1 MNSIVG
7 KSTGIALL
15 MAAALLAALFSMGVF
30 SATGV
35 GASTGHDADTV
46 AHMAQ
51 LDTLQVDEGTITDE
65 AAGNDDDVFPG
76 GFTQAQNQPEAGYT
90 VTPTRAATALT
101 FNISAATESRV
112 SEINVYGLTSDPD
125 TTASTL
131 YMEFQTESDNL
142 MVLTE
147 VTEAAGDAEN
157 TMVLVLDLTKGVVIT
172 RVEVTVVDDEPDDE
186 RAEGVVDHDPQTYT
200 VSIDNNTDATNSES
214 AGAGVRLH
222 LVANIGGLQDEEIA
236 ISLAG
241 FGVPSPIDEEH
252 VTING
257 VDAADVTV
265 SGTTVSIVIPDMD
278 GDDAPGDTNDDLVAA
293 ATNAI
298 RISSKAG
305 ITNPNI
311 AGLYA
316 IGIDVK
322 DDDDTDGNDAQN
334 VAKVIREIKLDPKS
348 GASGADV
355 TVTGTGF
362 GGASATVFIDTTP
375 AVEDDAATT
384 SVVEAV
390 EKIYDVSNNAYDADD
405 DTDLGSVSITD
416 GKFTLVTDGI
426 VKPDATPAPDSVYI
440 NAIDGDSALVEEGGA
455 AKYSFK
461 SAISVDPETASW
473 GETVTITLSDWTAG
487 DVTDVRFGGTRDG
500 KVAVKEADNAEV
512 EAVVPSGLRTGT
524 LKVEVFVRSALQ
536 TASGSIEIT
545 PLDLTISPS
554 SVVPGQQIT
563 ITGSGYEGTKT
574 IDSVDVGTTTY
585 IPADVSTT
593 SGGGV
598 TVTVDVPLTVG
609 TGEKTVS
616 LTVGERT
623 GEGTITVAS
632 PSISLNPAESLIGST
647 VQVTGSG
654 FASDGRILLDYGT
667 VTSLQIGQAG
677 ADGAVNMSFEVPA
690 GAGIGASSTVK
701 VYVIGNDTINAK
713 ANHSTPGPMLTTT
726 SPVQA
731 GGDMTINGSNFK
743 GFSTL
748 SEIKVG
754 GQNVLPAPAPVTDR
768 QGNFE
773 VQVQVPLLG
782 VGSHTATV
790 ADGDANRGTESFSVV
805 ATIEVTS
812 TAPADVF
819 GGLGDRLVRVW
830 YLDRETQVWS
840 FYDPDPD
847 VAAFNTLTEVSSG
860 QNVSI
865 IISSGESVESQ
876 GMTLYQGTNP
886 IALK

>member
-15 MAAALLAALFSMGVF
+15 MAAAFLAALFAMGVF

-35 GASTGHDADTV
+35 GASQNHVADTSD
-46 AHMAQ
+46 HMAQ
-51 LDTLQVDEGTITDE
+51 LATLMVDEGRDTTSEIT
-65 AAGNDDDVFPG
+65 NDDDVFPG
-76 GFTQAQNQPEAGYT
+76 GFNVVADQSPTGYT

-101 FNISAATESRV
+101 FAISADTDSRV
-112 SEINVYGLTSDPD
+112 SEISVYGTSSSPD
-125 TTASTL
+125 TSASTL
-131 YMEFQTESDNL
+131 YMGFDATPANL
-142 MVLTE
+142 IELTE
-147 VTEAAGDAEN
+147 ITPADGVATN
-157 TMVLVLDLTKGVVIT
+157 TMALVVDLTKGVVVT
-172 RVEVTVVDDEPDDE
+172 KVEITVVDDEPTPARDE
-186 RAEGVVDHDPQTYT
+186 EFVGHDPQTYT
-200 VSIDNNTDATNSES
+200 VNIDHNTDATNSES
-214 AGAGVRLH
+214 AGAAVRFNL
-222 LVANIGGLQDEEIA
+222 AADISGEQDEEIA

-257 VDAADVTV
+257 VEVADVSV

-278 GDDAPGDTNDDLVAA
+278 GPAADVADDLAA
-293 ATNAI
+293 PVDGEFNTI
-298 RISSKAG
+298 RISNKAG

-322 DDDDTDGNDAQN
+322 DDLDEEGDDAQN
-334 VAKVIREIKLDPKS
+334 VAKVIREIKVDPKS

-375 AVEDDAATT
+375 AVEDKSDTT
-384 SVVEAV
+384 VDESAD
-390 EKIYDVSNNAYDADD
+390 KTYASDDKYDAED
-405 DTDLGSVSITD
+405 DTNLGSVSITD

-426 VKPDATPAPDSVYI
+426 VEPDVTPPVGSVYI
-440 NAIDGDSALVEEGGA
+440 NAIDGNSALVEEGGA

-461 SAISVDPETASW
+461 ASISVDPETASW
-473 GETVTITLSDWTAG
+473 GETVTITLSDWPSG
-487 DVTDVRFGGTRDG
+487 DNVTHVRFGGTRDG
-500 KVAVKEADNAEV
+500 KVAVEAADDEEV
-512 EAVVPSGLRTGT
+512 EVNVPSGLRTGT
-524 LKVEVFVRSALQ
+524 LKVEVFVGSALR
-536 TASGSIEIT
+536 TATSTIEIT

-563 ITGSGYEGTKT
+563 ITGSGFEGTKAIT
-574 IDSVDVGTTTY
+574 SVEVGTTTY
-585 IPADVSTT
+585 TAAEQSTT
-593 SGGGV
+593 SGGGA
-598 TVTVDVPLTVG
+598 TVTVDVPLDVGIGETTV
-609 TGEKTVS
+609 K
-616 LTVGERT
+616 LTVLERT
-623 GEGTITVAS
+623 GEGTITVPK
-632 PSISLNPAESLIGST
+632 PSISLSPVESLIGST

-654 FASDGRILLDYGT
+654 FASNGRILLDYGA
-667 VTSLQIGQAG
+667 VTSLQIGKAG
-677 ADGAVNMSFEVPA
+677 ADGDVNMSFEVPA
-690 GAGIGASSTVK
+690 GAGIGARTTVK
-701 VYVIGNDTINAK
+701 VYVIGSDTIK
-713 ANHSTPGPMLTTT
+713 AETKHSTPGPMLTTT
-726 SPVQA
+726 SPVQP
-731 GGDMTINGSNFK
+731 GGQMTITGSNFK

-805 ATIEVTS
+805 ATVEVTV
-812 TAPADVF
+812 TDPAVIF
-819 GGLGDRLVRVW
+819 ELGDRLIRVW
-830 YLDRETQVWS
+830 YLERATQVWS

-847 VAAFNTLTEVSSG
+847 VAAFNTLTDVSSG

-865 IISSGESVESQ
+865 IISSGESVEFQ
-876 GMTLYQGTNP
+876 GIPLYQGTNP
-886 IALK
+886 IALD